1 MVDYARIAYD
11 SDPSKIWLYARKSTA
26 SEGASKSIKDQVS
39 VMIKSCQKLGIAV
52 TEANVH
58 AEEPGHGGDEWWH
71 GGGLSGLKNGKR
83 KKNRCRP
90 VLTQM
95 VEGVIDGSVKC
106 IICYS
111 QDRLWR
117 DTGICDAMIDL
128 LNEYGVTLIDRY
140 GPVDIQTT
148 DGRNKVRSCAVAAQ
162 TYRERAAE
170 DSLRGTEENR
180 EVGKL
185 VICGTALGYRAVGG
199 HSAEVI
205 VVPEEIAMAE
215 RIFRMYVH
223 GEHGDGPM
231 SASDIA
237 ERLMQEGYAWMP
249 DVKDKRKDRRNEF
262 TKGFIYHNQIV
273 SVLKN
278 CRYQGRQPHAG
289 KEWPCDAFLID
300 GKPAI
305 PTKLYEDAQ
314 AKLKGARKFGN
325 RTNLKRGVTGLL
337 RCGICAQAMY
347 CHPVGQKKNG
357 ERTIYWRTSKAKGWT
372 WCSHKLP
379 NVRETILDEYIDTVF
394 APLLLADI
402 REQLASVTESDL
414 MNSIASLRRR
424 LCDLDSAFERK
435 IEGWVKE
442 DVSGLTIKIAEREH
456 MKTTG
461 KLTEEI
467 KRIELQVRD
476 LNDLDVNLQDL
487 ATLPPEA
494 RTDSLHRAIRWIAVL
509 PSAAPREKSPSGRE
523 RWRRAT
529 DGGRVVFFTA
539 YNTYHCATLVYG
551 DIGDVRPQYF
561 LRPSTLAEM
570 VATVAEFPDPCGFLD
585 GLRRAYQGRNFAYD
599 PDEMGVVPN
608 INAPTVA
615 EFTVSEE
622 LIDGEEGQ

>member
-1 MVDYARIAYD
+1 MMKV
-11 SDPSKIWLYARKSTA
+11 
-26 SEGASKSIKDQVS
+26 
-39 VMIKSCQKLGIAV
+39 CQKLGMTV

-71 GGGLSGLKNGKR
+71 GGGLSGLKNDRR
-83 KKNRCRP
+83 KKNRHRP
-90 VLTQM
+90 VLTEM

-106 IICYS
+106 IVCYS

-128 LNEYGVTLIDRY
+128 LNEYKVTLIDRY

-170 DSLRGTEENR
+170 DSSRGTEENR

-199 HSAEVI
+199 HSAEVT

-215 RIFRMYVH
+215 RIFKMYVH
-223 GEHGDGPM
+223 GENGGGPM

-249 DVKDKRKDRRNEF
+249 DVKDKRRGKRNEF
-262 TKGFIYHNQIV
+262 TKDHIYHNQIV
-273 SVLKN
+273 GVLKN
-278 CRYQGRQPHAG
+278 CRYQGRQPHAK

-314 AKLKGARKFGN
+314 AKLKGAKKFGN

-347 CHPVGQKKNG
+347 CHPVGRKKENG
-357 ERTIYWRTSKAKGWT
+357 ERAIYWRTNKAKGWT
-372 WCSHKLP
+372 WCRHKLP
-379 NVRETILDEYIDTVF
+379 NVRETVLDEYIDTVF
-394 APLLLADI
+394 APLLLADV
-402 REQLASVTESDL
+402 RERLASVTEADL
-414 MNSIASLRRR
+414 MNSLASLRRR
-424 LCDLDSAFERK
+424 LCDLNAAFETKVKDWLKEEVSAVTVK
-435 IEGWVKE
+435 IG
-442 DVSGLTIKIAEREH
+442 ERGH
-456 MKTTG
+456 
-461 KLTEEI
+461 LEETSALMDEI
-467 KRIELQVRD
+467 RRTELQVRD
-476 LNDLDVNLQDL
+476 LNDLDVRLQDL
-487 ATLPPEA
+487 AALPPEA

-509 PSAAPREKSPSGRE
+509 PSNAPREKSPSGRG

-551 DIGDVRPQYF
+551 DIGDVRPQYA
-561 LRPSTLAEM
+561 LRPSTLAES

-585 GLRRAYQGRNFAYD
+585 GLRRAYQGRNFAFD
-599 PDEMGVVPN
+599 PDEMSVAMNGA
-608 INAPTVA
+608 APMVA
-615 EFTVSEE
+615 EFVACAEQTDDWEDKVQIGS
-622 LIDGEEGQ
+622 